1 MRSHPFCKMRGMDGH
16 GRAVGEP
23 GCVYWLGCRAW
34 RSALR
39 LRAALRE
46 MFAGGI
52 ENSFRGKLTMI
63 VCSSCRSGV
72 SRRFS
77 TFSGFVFCA
86 ALAFISAR
94 AAFAAQVL
102 VGDAQSQPE
111 SLTVAPG
118 GVLIVG
124 SASSPFVYKVR
135 PGSATAEKFID
146 ASAEGPGT
154 FFFGMLADAAS
165 STLWTCQLTPAPN
178 TNPVQ
183 RHTALRGFD
192 LSTGAPKLRWNLPGD
207 NSMCNDF
214 TIGPDKALYISDTA
228 NGRIFRLAAGASA
241 AELYLEHRVLNGI
254 DGITFLDGVL
264 YVNNVVF
271 NKLYRIPV
279 DANGK
284 PGTPVDIWM
293 DQPVHG
299 PDGMRAANGK
309 LYVAENGSGQIAAL
323 TIKGEKA
330 TVTVLKEG
338 LKTPTGIEP
347 AGDTLWF
354 TERAIGLAESIPM
367 VGK

>member
-1 MRSHPFCKMRGMDGH
+1 
-16 GRAVGEP
+16 
-23 GCVYWLGCRAW
+23 
-34 RSALR
+34 
-39 LRAALRE
+39 
-46 MFAGGI
+46 
-52 ENSFRGKLTMI
+52 MI
-63 VCSSCRSGV
+63 VCSSRWVGFSG
-72 SRRFS
+72 RFS
-77 TFSGFVFCA
+77 TFAGFVLCA
-86 ALAFISAR
+86 ALAASFAR
-94 AAFAAQVL
+94 NADAAQIVI
-102 VGDAQSQPE
+102 GDAQSQPE

-118 GVLIVG
+118 GVLVVG

-165 STLWTCQLTPAPN
+165 NTLWTCQLTPVPN
-178 TNPVQ
+178 TNPVE

-192 LSTGAPKLRWNLPGD
+192 LATGAPKLRWNLPGD
-207 NSMCNDF
+207 NSTCNDF

-228 NGRIFRLAAGASA
+228 NGRIFRLSAGAAA
-241 AELYLEHRVLNGI
+241 AELYLEHPVLKGI

-279 DANGK
+279 DASGK
-284 PGTPVDIWM
+284 PETPVDIWM

-309 LYVAENGSGQIAAL
+309 LYVAENGSGTIAAM
-323 TIKGEKA
+323 TISGDKA

-367 VGK
+367 AGK